1 MDMVTVRYKENMIV
15 NVLRSAT
22 HWSTG
27 IKNTETSIA
36 KAYIELIDNAKYYI
50 LIQNQYFISK
60 SFTDDESVCTD
71 MKKTS
76 RNKIINM

>member
-1 MDMVTVRYKENMIV
+1 MNIERYKENMYV

-27 IKNTETSIA
+27 LKNTETSIA
-36 KAYIELIDNAKYYI
+36 KAYCDLIDSAKYYI

-60 SFTDDESVCTD
+60 SYTDDEGIPIGFSAQ
-71 MKKTS
+71 
-76 RNKIINM
+76 RNAKVINM

>member
-1 MDMVTVRYKENMIV
+1 MVTERFKENVYI

-27 IKNTETSIA
+27 LKNTETSIA
-36 KAYIELIDNAKYYI
+36 KAYIELIDNAKHYI

-60 SFTDDESVCTD
+60 SYTDDEAIPNGFSS
-71 MKKTS
+71 K
-76 RNKIINM
+76 RNGKVINM